1 MKLQF
6 DTVVKERQFYFE
18 KLQSI
23 ELFLQNRGPTDHMIG
38 PDALKILYAS
48 EEEQVTVD
56 ETGKLVIRS
65 AQGEIATCSE
75 ANQTPIEA

>member
-1 MKLQF
+1 
-6 DTVVKERQFYFE
+6 
-18 KLQSI
+18 
-23 ELFLQNRGPTDHMIG
+23 MIG

-65 AQGEIATCSE
+65 TQGEITTCSE